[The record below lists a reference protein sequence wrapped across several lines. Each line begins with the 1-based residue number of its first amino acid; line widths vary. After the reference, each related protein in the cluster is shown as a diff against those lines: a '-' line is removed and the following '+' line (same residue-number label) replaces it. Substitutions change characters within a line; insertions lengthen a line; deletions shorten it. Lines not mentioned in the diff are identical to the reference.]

1 MRKPIVAGNWKMYKT
16 RDEGIHFVYDVNDE
30 VPDKEVVE
38 TVICAPS
45 ILLRCLT
52 RRQGENLRIGAQNM
66 HYEEE
71 GAYTGEIS
79 PSMLSSTGVT
89 YCIIGHSERRQ
100 FNGETETD
108 VNLKLKAAL
117 KHHII
122 PIVCVGETKDQYEH
136 ADTDYILGL
145 QVKLALKDISI
156 EDIPNIV
163 IAYEPIWAVGAKQ
176 AAPTDLANAKCGFIR
191 KIIAKTYNKEV
202 ANQIRI
208 LYGGSV
214 NKTNFEEL
222 IRQEHVDGALLGRAS
237 LDSNHFLEI
246 CQMAVDY
253 VKEVEKGQAE

>member
-30 VPDKEVVE
+30 VPDRNDIE
-38 TVICAPS
+38 TVICAPA

-71 GAYTGEIS
+71 GAFTGEIS
-79 PSMLSSTGVT
+79 PSMLTSTGVT

-117 KHHII
+117 KHNII
-122 PIVCVGETKDQYEH
+122 PIVCVGETRDQYEH
-136 ADTDYILGL
+136 SDTDYILGL
-145 QVKLALKDISI
+145 QVKLALKDIKA
-156 EDIPNIV
+156 EDIPGII

-176 AAPTDLANAKCGFIR
+176 SAPADLADSKCGFIR
-191 KIIAKTYNKEV
+191 KIIAKTYNQEV
-202 ANQIRI
+202 ADQIRI

-222 IRQEHVDGALLGRAS
+222 IHKENVDGALLGRAS
-237 LDSNHFLEI
+237 LESDHFLTI
-246 CQMAVDY
+246 CRMT
-253 VKEVEKGQAE
+253 EKYLDELKNENE

>member
-30 VPDKEVVE
+30 VPDRNEIE
-38 TVICAPS
+38 TIICAPA

-52 RRQGENLRIGAQNM
+52 RRQGENLRIGAQNV
-66 HYEEE
+66 HYAEE

-79 PSMLSSTGVT
+79 PAMLASTGVT

-117 KHHII
+117 KHNII
-122 PIVCVGETKDQYEH
+122 PIVCVGETRDQMEH
-136 ADTDYILGL
+136 SDTDYILGL
-145 QVKLALKDISI
+145 QVKLALKGITA
-156 EDIPNIV
+156 EEIPNII

-176 AAPTDLANAKCGFIR
+176 SAPADLANAKCGFIR
-191 KIIAKTYNKEV
+191 KIIAKTYNQEV

-214 NKTNFEEL
+214 NKTNYEEL
-222 IRQEHVDGALLGRAS
+222 IHMENVDGALLGRAS
-237 LDSNHFLEI
+237 LDSDHFLTI
-246 CQMAVDY
+246 CQMTQKYLDEL
-253 VKEVEKGQAE
+253 KEKNK